1 MAETKQDKPAFEV
14 SIKCNNC
21 HNVWALQFP
30 TGAAIKQEG
39 VFYPKVIIHMP
50 DIIGIQMVMCP
61 VCESADVTI
70 ISRQPLKDKVKQ
82 HEDSESSVG
91 NETKIAIFVGDTHLA
106 CYQQYEELVKHVANR
121 KEIDAHT
128 VEVTKLVSLDLIW
141 ETIKDI
147 VSEKN
152 PHLHNMHKLVVLYWV
167 NTYNK
172 DR

>member
-91 NETKIAIFVGDTHLA
+91 NE
-106 CYQQYEELVKHVANR
+106 
-121 KEIDAHT
+121 
-128 VEVTKLVSLDLIW
+128 VTKLVSLDLIW